1 MRNQAGKMTELEE
14 QQLQKEIKLKYRI
27 LYHFEIIKIY
37 YLYYIY
43 YIICLNEFYCL

>member
-14 QQLQKEIKLKYRI
+14 QQLQKEIKLNIGYYTI
-27 LYHFEIIKIY
+27 LDIIKIY